1 MALSKPNEYKEVSAR
16 QSEETVY
23 AEDINQ
29 IISNI
34 EKIKG
39 GQANEAPVATIK
51 DIHERLLALENGSVI
66 KPPSDTGETFEEEVY
81 SFEKT
86 SLTLQIEGESQE
98 ITSNIIEDISNL
110 SLVRNADGSLNWK
123 GSIEINNEGQGVI
136 RTNKQIDLDKRKL
149 LGLYYGGL
157 YMVFKYENKYLYIV
171 IIASK
176 VQSGILD
183 IGNIK
188 IYDNNIICPPD
199 FNYIKMLGDEV
210 SEDFGIYLVNGVY
223 RLKGSFQ
230 SASNAMSFYVN
241 LSMQEF
247 FKDKQ
252 QYSYSSFSIGITT
265 AEPYYTMVSIDSIT
279 PNQKYTIDIECP
291 LQPSI

>member
-51 DIHERLLALENGSVI
+51 DIHERLLALESGSVI

-86 SLTLQIEGESQE
+86 SLTLQMNGESQQ
-98 ITSNIIEDISNL
+98 ITSNMIEDISNL
-110 SLVRNADGSLNWK
+110 SLVRNADGSLNLK
-123 GSIEINNEGQGVI
+123 GSIEINSKGQGVI

-149 LGLYYGGL
+149 AGVYYGGMQL
-157 YMVFKYENKYLYIV
+157 IYKYENKYLYIV

-176 VQSGILD
+176 IQSNILD

-199 FNYIKMLGDEV
+199 FNYIKMQGYEV
-210 SEDFGIYLVNGVY
+210 SDDFGIYLVNGVY

-230 SASNAMSFYVN
+230 SASNGMSFLVN

-265 AEPYYTMVSIDSIT
+265 AEPYYTMVSIGSIT
-279 PNQKYTIDIECP
+279 PNQKYTMDIECP

>member
-16 QSEETVY
+16 QNEETVY

-39 GQANEAPVATIK
+39 GQANEAPAATIK
-51 DIHERLLALENGSVI
+51 DIHERLLALESGSVI

-86 SLTLQIEGESQE
+86 SLTLQMNGESQQ
-98 ITSNIIEDISNL
+98 ITSNIIGDISNL
-110 SLVRNADGSLNWK
+110 SLVRNADGSLNLK
-123 GSIEINNEGQGVI
+123 GSFEINYDGQAVI

-149 LGLYYGGL
+149 QGMNYGSIPL
-157 YMVFKYENKYLYIV
+157 IYKYENKYLYIV

-176 VQSGILD
+176 IQSNILD

-199 FNYIKMLGDEV
+199 SYSIKRLGDEV

-223 RLKGSFQ
+223 RLKGSFK
-230 SASNAMSFYVN
+230 AANKYITFFVN

-265 AEPYYTMVSIDSIT
+265 AEPFYTTVSIGSIT
-279 PNQKYTIDIECP
+279 PNQKYTIDMECP